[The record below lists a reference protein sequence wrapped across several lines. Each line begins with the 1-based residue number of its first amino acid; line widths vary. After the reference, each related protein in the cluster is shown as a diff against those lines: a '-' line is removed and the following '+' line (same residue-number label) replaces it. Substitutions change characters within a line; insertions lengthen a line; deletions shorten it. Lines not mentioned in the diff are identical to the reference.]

1 MLVNL
6 MLKKLLLVLAI
17 LFPSALYIYIVSRD
31 NTPTP
36 TTEQTQPKAA
46 SESQFQT
53 PDH

>member
-6 MLKKLLLVLAI
+6 MLKKLLLFLAI

-31 NTPTP
+31 NTPAP
-36 TTEQTQPKAA
+36 ATEQAQPKAS